1 MGLVAGLLVGPGNAA
16 WFACIGLKTDIRGS
30 VQMRVLL

>member
-1 MGLVAGLLVGPGNAA
+1 VGLVAGLLVGRGNAV
-16 WFACIGLKTDIRGS
+16 WFACIGLETEIRGP